1 MNTFR
6 EILNEIRALAPTVAP
21 LDKNNVYQV
30 PAGYFENFPG
40 NVLGI
45 LLRSESPVA
54 IGAASGQ
61 VLKVPEGYFE
71 TLSDNILMK
80 VREESQ
86 ENSRYEIQRI
96 SPVLA
101 SLQDINVFSVP
112 FGYFDSLKGPANRD
126 AQPAAAKVITMK
138 SRKTWFKV
146 AAAAIV
152 TGVIAM
158 ASLQLFNTEKGN
170 SQIAETVTITQGNI
184 ASVTA
189 KQINDGIAALNA
201 DDIASYLETH
211 GNILDNELL
220 IKNTD
225 VSELPNQLDY
235 LENENTLNLYLDKI
249 NTQVNSN

>member
-1 MNTFR
+1 MNTSQ
-6 EILNEIRALAPTVAP
+6 EILNEIRALAPSVAD
-21 LDKNNVYQV
+21 LDKNNVYEV
-30 PAGYFENFPG
+30 PAGYFENFSQ

-45 LLRSESPVA
+45 LFRSESPVA
-54 IGAASGQ
+54 VRAASGQ
-61 VLKVPEGYFE
+61 VMKVPDGYFD

-86 ENSRYEIQRI
+86 ENSRHEIQRI

-101 SLQDINVFSVP
+101 SLQNINVFSVP
-112 FGYFDSLKGPANRD
+112 FGYFESLKGSASRD
-126 AQPAAAKVITMK
+126 AQPAAAKIITMK
-138 SRKTWFKV
+138 PRKTWYQV

-158 ASLQLFNTEKGN
+158 ASLQLFNSEKVN
-170 SQIAETVTITQGNI
+170 SQIAATVTITPGNI

-189 KQINDGIAALNA
+189 KQISDGIAALSA
-201 DDIASYLETH
+201 DEIASYLETN
-211 GNILDNELL
+211 GNILDNGLL
-220 IKNTD
+220 MQNTD

-249 NTQVNSN
+249 NSQINSN